1 VARTYILK
9 EPQYVREDVATSV
22 ALLRYLRF
30 FSNGEEISPVT
41 AEAAAR
47 YDRILEQMKDGVPLS
62 QIVELQEIGKEIEQA
77 EERRRIFRNYKE
89 RLREVSLRL
98 ARQDRLPTRAEV
110 TTLLQIIE
118 GSPLLAS
125 VPAQPELGCMIET
138 FKKHPY
144 LAREEYIS
152 CRYIRH
158 LIATNFADEFYL
170 SGFFESLQIR
180 YTDSAAEFRFYDGY
194 AWDFPKLLP
203 IAGSIFC
210 FTGKFRFGARQKCRE
225 AVVSNGGTW
234 IQSPTGSTDFL
245 VVAHNGE
252 NTSPRSTKVTA
263 CMDLKSRGFPCFLLE
278 EEFWL
283 AHLKRDSMRIES
295 MISAAEEMP

>member
-1 VARTYILK
+1 MFWLSALFIANSAHAFLGDVVAEYNFPASSL
-9 EPQYVREDVATSV
+9 VM
-22 ALLRYLRF
+22 
-30 FSNGEEISPVT
+30 SPPRPV
-41 AEAAAR
+41 
-47 YDRILEQMKDGVPLS
+47 
-62 QIVELQEIGKEIEQA
+62 IE
-77 EERRRIFRNYKE
+77 R
-89 RLREVSLRL
+89 
-98 ARQDRLPTRAEV
+98 RLPTRAEV
-110 TTLLQIIE
+110 MSLLQIIE

-125 VPAQPELGCMIET
+125 VSAQPELGCMIEI

-144 LAREEYIS
+144 LAQEEYIS

-180 YTDSAAEFRFYDGY
+180 YTDSAVEFRFYDGY

-210 FTGKFRFGARQKCRE
+210 FTGKFRFGSRQKCRE

-263 CMDLKSRGFPCFLLE
+263 CMDLKSKGFPCFLLA

-283 AHLKRDSMRIES
+283 AHLKRDSMAVDT
-295 MISAAEEMP
+295 MISATRQWETEGPRPR